1 MKSLAHVQ
9 NFFSHEGEERKKLG
23 KKSTANSMEENSI
36 LEPISDPLLS
46 EDSLKTLDDF
56 ETIIFPVVGE
66 FLRNEGIS

>member
-1 MKSLAHVQ
+1 
-9 NFFSHEGEERKKLG
+9 
-23 KKSTANSMEENSI
+23 MEENSI